1 MFGDGE
7 GLNTEVKFAVAATYD
22 KFDAKWGISTEKLR
36 WVDIWSPFLS
46 RFTVNEINAVA
57 DYCIKE
63 FRRPPVPVEYI
74 ELCTRLKKTKP
85 LSEPIVSKIERMAY
99 LILASEDFQEASR
112 SEISDA
118 CLIAGTIAS
127 LNSYAEIAPGVQHD
141 YIKQELSGRLNM
153 FFEEALLWKLDAKE
167 GKGYWDGVFTEPDT
181 TE

>member
-7 GLNTEVKFAVAATYD
+7 GLSTEVKFAVAATYD
-22 KFDAKWGISTEKLR
+22 KFAAEWGISTEKLR

-74 ELCTRLKKTKP
+74 ELCTRLRNAKP

-99 LILASEDFQEASR
+99 LILASDDFQEVSR

-118 CLIAGTIAS
+118 CLIAATIAS
-127 LNSYAEIAPGVQHD
+127 LNSYVEIAPSVRHE

-153 FFEEALLWKLDAKE
+153 FFDEALLWKLDAKE
-167 GKGYWDGVFTEPDT
+167 GKGYWNGIFAQSDT
-181 TE
+181 TG

>member
-7 GLNTEVKFAVAATYD
+7 GLSTEVKFAVAAAYD
-22 KFDAKWGISTEKLR
+22 KFSAKWGMSVEKLR

-46 RFTVNEINAVA
+46 RFTIAEINSVA

-74 ELCTRLKKTKP
+74 ELCTRLRNAKP
-85 LSEPIVSKIERMAY
+85 LSEPIVSKVEGMAY
-99 LILASEDFQEASR
+99 LILANEDFQKASS

-118 CLIAGTIAS
+118 CLIAATIAS
-127 LNSYAEIAPGVQHD
+127 LNSYAKFASEVQRE

-153 FFEEALLWKLDAKE
+153 FFEEALRWQQDAKE
-167 GKGYWDGVFTEPDT
+167 GKGYWVGVFAEPSPIG
-181 TE
+181 